1 MPDRS
6 VIYITGTRADFG
18 LMHST
23 LTQIDK
29 SCNLSL
35 SLIVTGMHLSNKYG
49 YTIEEIKS
57 SGIEIIGQVPVD
69 LEPETGKTMSLAL
82 SVMISGFTK
91 ILNEANPDIVIVLG
105 DRGEML
111 AGAISCLHLGIP
123 VAHIHGGERSG
134 TIDESIRHAISKLSH
149 IHLTSTLES
158 KNRLISLGEIPANIH
173 VTGAP
178 GIDGIKEQAT
188 LSRSEIIFKFSLISE
203 RPICLLLFHPVV
215 QESSSAGIQ
224 IKIILEA
231 LFRKSELQIIGIL
244 PNSDAGSEP
253 IRQEMNAAKHS
264 KLQTFSN
271 LSRTEFL
278 SLMKEADF
286 MIGNSSSGIIEA
298 GSFGT
303 PVINIGNRQKLR
315 QRNVNVVDVSL
326 DSDAIYEEIEKVLIK
341 RKHPVKNIYGDGN
354 TGKRIVRV
362 LETTPLNEE
371 LLNKV
376 ITY

>member
-1 MPDRS
+1 MSDRS

-23 LTQIDK
+23 LTQINK
-29 SCNLSL
+29 SSNLSL

-57 SGIEIIGQVPVD
+57 SGIEIAGQVPVN

-82 SVMISGFTK
+82 SVMIAEFTK
-91 ILNEANPDIVIVLG
+91 ILNEAKPDIVIVLG

-149 IHLTSTLES
+149 IHLTSTLQS
-158 KNRLISLGEIPANIH
+158 KSRLVSLGEVPANIH

-178 GIDGIKEQAT
+178 GLEGIKEQAS
-188 LSRSEIIFKFSLISE
+188 LSRSDLISKFSLIANT
-203 RPICLLLFHPVV
+203 PICLLLFHPVV

-231 LFRKSELQIIGIL
+231 LSRKSELQIIGIL

-253 IRQEMNAAKHS
+253 IRQEMNASKNL
-264 KLQTFSN
+264 KLQTYSN
-271 LSRTEFL
+271 LSRNEFL

-315 QRNVNVVDVSL
+315 QRNINVVDVNL
-326 DSDAIYEEIEKVLIK
+326 DSDEIYEKIEMVLNNG
-341 RKHPVKNIYGDGN
+341 KHPAKNIYGDGN
-354 TGKRIVRV
+354 TGKRILNI
-362 LETTPLNEE
+362 LETTPLNKE

-376 ITY
+376 LTY

>member
-1 MPDRS
+1 MQDRS

-18 LMHST
+18 LMRST
-23 LTQIDK
+23 LTQINK
-29 SCNLSL
+29 SSNLSL

-57 SGIEIIGQVPVD
+57 SGLEIIGQVPVN

-82 SVMISGFTK
+82 SLMIAEFTK

-158 KNRLISLGEIPANIH
+158 KSRLISLGELPANIH

-178 GIDGIKEQAT
+178 GIEGIKEQAS
-188 LSRSEIIFKFSLISE
+188 LSRSDLISKFSLIAE
-203 RPICLLLFHPVV
+203 KPICLLLFHPVV
-215 QESSSAGIQ
+215 QEFSSAGIQ
-224 IKIILEA
+224 IKTILEA
-231 LFRKSELQIIGIL
+231 LSRKSELQIIGIL

-253 IRQEMNAAKHS
+253 IRQEMNASKNL

-271 LSRTEFL
+271 LSRNEFL

-303 PVINIGNRQKLR
+303 PVINIGNRQKFR
-315 QRNVNVVDVSL
+315 QRNINVVDVKL
-326 DSDAIYEEIEKVLIK
+326 DSDEIYKKIEMVLTNG
-341 RKHPVKNIYGDGN
+341 KHPTKNIYGDGK
-354 TGKRIVRV
+354 TGKRILQI

-376 ITY
+376 LTY